1 MAHDPARDSSLVVLG
16 KVAELAAQV
25 GLVGRLEEDTRRF
38 FLGVDLGQ
46 GRLQGVYVRDSSH
59 AGRSTV
65 TVFSPGLQMEKA
77 AFQALLPRLALDLLR
92 ANEAMTLARYG
103 LIENDQDALVMA
115 SVDHLLDSFAP
126 ADLQASVFAV
136 AQAADRCE
144 REFGRDD
151 Y

>member
-1 MAHDPARDSSLVVLG
+1 
-16 KVAELAAQV
+16 VAELAAEI

-38 FLGVDLGQ
+38 FVGVDLGQ
-46 GRLQGVYVRDSSH
+46 GRLQGVYVRDSSNR
-59 AGRSTV
+59 GRPSV
-65 TVFSPGLQMEKA
+65 TVFSPGLQMGRS
-77 AFQALLPRLALDLLR
+77 AFQALQPGLALDLLR
-92 ANEAMTLARYG
+92 ANETMTLARYG
-103 LIENDQDALVMA
+103 LIENDQYALVMA
-115 SVDHLLDSFAP
+115 SVDHLLHSFAP